1 MQLQVRLKIPHHSHF
16 SMNISSQCAV
26 RKSLATPPPVET
38 LRNCL
43 LFSRGFLSAQKL
55 RLLGD
60 VFRCFVYNRQTE
72 LLCVCEGIYFNP
84 LRPGEPFS
92 LCLVAPPG
100 EGSFQI
106 SFWWLTIRNLEVL
119 QLSVA
124 LSTSP
129 PWSVPHATPAGSSPA
144 TKESGW
150 QDTDSMYVCFHIWNT
165 RQWKGTA
172 WRQVVCVQKW
182 RTNSQYKHF
191 WTGTK
196 DS

>member
-16 SMNISSQCAV
+16 SMNISSQCAA

-72 LLCVCEGIYFNP
+72 LLRRDLFQPPKARGALQP
-84 LRPGEPFS
+84 
-92 LCLVAPPG
+92 LVAPPG

-150 QDTDSMYVCFHIWNT
+150 QDSDFMYVCFHIWNT